1 LSRARKIVADEIR
14 AIDAACNRFSAGS
27 ELSRLNRS
35 DGAWTTVSSLLGEAL
50 EVALVAAERTD
61 GAVDPTVGRALEVL
75 GYDRDYDEVAAGDP
89 ALPLGGTPAPA
100 GGWWNVGLHPSGRAA
115 RVPRGLHLDLGATA
129 KALCVDRAA
138 ERAAGALGAG
148 VLVAIGGDVAAA
160 GPAPAGGWRM
170 AVVEDVR
177 SPGPGVDCVVAVRA
191 GGVAS
196 SGTTARAWIRAG
208 MALHHVIDPSTGWPA
223 SSAWRMVTVAAPS
236 CVQANTAAT
245 AAVVWGE
252 EALFRL
258 PQLGLSAR
266 LVRTDGAVLELGG
279 WPRAGD
285 REDQGSGD
293 QGSFATRA
301 GAARA
306 GAARAGAARAGA
318 ARAGA

>member
-35 DGAWTTVSSLLGEAL
+35 GGMWTTVSSLLGEAL
-50 EVALVAAERTD
+50 EAALVAAERTD

-89 ALPLGGTPAPA
+89 ALPLGGAPEPA
-100 GGWWNVGLHPSGRAA
+100 GGWWRVSLHPSGRAA
-115 RVPRGLHLDLGATA
+115 RVPEGLHLDLGATA

-138 ERAAGALGAG
+138 ERAAGALEAG
-148 VLVAIGGDVAAA
+148 VLVAIGGDVGVA
-160 GPAPAGGWRM
+160 GPAPVGGWRL

-177 SPGPGVDCVVAVRA
+177 SPVPGDDCVVAVRA

-196 SGTTARAWIRAG
+196 SGTTARTWTRAG
-208 MALHHVIDPSTGWPA
+208 LPLHHVIDPATGWPA
-223 SSAWRMVTVAAPS
+223 PSTWRMVTVAAPS
-236 CVQANTAAT
+236 CVVANTAAT
-245 AAVVWGE
+245 AAVVWGG

-266 LVRTDGAVLELGG
+266 LVRSDGAVLEVGA
-279 WPRAGD
+279 WPRSGEPVLRGPGD
-285 REDQGSGD
+285 RGSC
-293 QGSFATRA
+293 
-301 GAARA
+301 AARA
-306 GAARAGAARAGA
+306 SA
-318 ARAGA
+318 